1 MYFRALLYAIVT
13 CSLSG
18 CLSTFK
24 ANDSKTLINP
34 EDNYN
39 ITQKLTAYNTPI
51 NLKKIIIE
59 AKDSEI
65 KFLGITLRPIA
76 KRLLTQSCLVA
87 YSKRIKKNKKPSSTD
102 EWTSLN
108 KKLFIESQKV
118 GTLLYQ
124 DLLKNNTIDTTSAN
138 LIIKGK
144 VIEVE
149 NYLLKIQPPSKFITM
164 VRTKIQWRLEKTN
177 GTILENQETY
187 LFSDPH
193 QTQLEHYYYHWV
205 EKYFQKYYIH
215 RTHNAIANSLIQFLN
230 TPSVKTA
237 ISQ

>member
-1 MYFRALLYAIVT
+1 MYFRVLLYTIVT

-18 CLSTFK
+18 CLTTFK

-39 ITQKLTAYNTPI
+39 IAHKLTDYNTPI

-59 AKDSEI
+59 AKDSDI
-65 KFLGITLRPIA
+65 KFLGVTLRPIA

-118 GTLLYQ
+118 GNQLHENLI
-124 DLLKNNTIDTTSAN
+124 KNKTIDTTSAN

-149 NYLLKIQPPSKFITM
+149 NYLLKIQPPSKFFTM
-164 VRTKIQWRLEKTN
+164 VRTKIQWSIENSN
-177 GTILENQETY
+177 GTVLENKEIY
-187 LFSDPH
+187 LFSEPY
-193 QTQLEHYYYHWV
+193 QTKLEHYYYHWE

-215 RTHNAIANSLIQFLN
+215 RTHNSIANSLVQFLN
-230 TPSVKTA
+230 IPSVKQA
-237 ISQ
+237 IIQ